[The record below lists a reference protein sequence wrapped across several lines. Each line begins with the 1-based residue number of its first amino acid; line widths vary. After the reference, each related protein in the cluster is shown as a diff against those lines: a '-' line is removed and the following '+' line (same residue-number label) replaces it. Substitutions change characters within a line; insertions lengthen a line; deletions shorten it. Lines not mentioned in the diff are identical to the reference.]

1 MVTVFN
7 RQLLISTYATEEQAR
22 IRDMLRA
29 AAIPYLVR
37 TSDATLRFS
46 EPDRR
51 GSVLSARNSSLS
63 TSCEYRIYVKRK
75 DYEAA
80 AALIGRGPL
89 L

>member
-51 GSVLSARNSSLS
+51 GSVLIRTELQSLHIL
-63 TSCEYRIYVKRK
+63 RIPYLCQA
-75 DYEAA
+75 EG
-80 AALIGRGPL
+80 L
-89 L
+89 